1 MSASRR
7 RDERKW
13 LMNMDR
19 SSGVTTVGM
28 STPRRVNFGDSVLEC
43 WVVGVGEPVV
53 LVHGSIIADAFAP
66 LLREPA
72 LTGKYQLV
80 SYHRRGFAGSTHPD
94 RPLSIDE
101 QAADCRAL
109 LETLG
114 IDRAHVVGHSYGGG
128 MALQFA
134 LDS

>member
-1 MSASRR
+1 
-7 RDERKW
+7 
-13 LMNMDR
+13 MNMDR

-80 SYHRRGFAGSTHPD
+80 SYHRRGFAGSAPRSPVEH
-94 RPLSIDE
+94 R
-101 QAADCRAL
+101 
-109 LETLG
+109 
-114 IDRAHVVGHSYGGG
+114 
-128 MALQFA
+128 
-134 LDS
+134 